1 MTLFKLI
8 LIVAAI
14 AAIWWVVTSV
24 RASRGASTTA
34 FTPVEDLTPEVRQ
47 TIDAALDR
55 GELIGAIKH
64 YRAATGA
71 GLARVQGRRRDPALE
86 ARRMSR
92 LPLYGTQGKFTFRL
106 LAMAL
111 FGQAIILSFFALVA
125 RGNAI
130 ADGRPD
136 DGQQLLWVGLGLA
149 LLALVASGLMRRPF
163 GVTLGWVVQALT
175 WASALLVPAM
185 IGVAV
190 VFTALWVLLLL
201 QGSKID
207 RIVAQREADADVE
220 AAAGATPAGD

>member
-1 MTLFKLI
+1 
-8 LIVAAI
+8 
-14 AAIWWVVTSV
+14 
-24 RASRGASTTA
+24 
-34 FTPVEDLTPEVRQ
+34 
-47 TIDAALDR
+47 
-55 GELIGAIKH
+55 
-64 YRAATGA
+64 
-71 GLARVQGRRRDPALE
+71 
-86 ARRMSR
+86 MSR

-130 ADGRPD
+130 ADDRPD

-149 LLALVASGLMRRPF
+149 LLALVASGMMRRPF
-163 GVTLGWVVQALT
+163 GVTLGWLVQALT

-207 RIVAQREADADVE
+207 RIVAQRDADADSG
-220 AAAGATPAGD
+220 AAAGATAAGD

>member
-1 MTLFKLI
+1 M
-8 LIVAAI
+8 
-14 AAIWWVVTSV
+14 
-24 RASRGASTTA
+24 R
-34 FTPVEDLTPEVRQ
+34 
-47 TIDAALDR
+47 
-55 GELIGAIKH
+55 
-64 YRAATGA
+64 
-71 GLARVQGRRRDPALE
+71 
-86 ARRMSR
+86 R

-130 ADGRPD
+130 ADDRPD

-149 LLALVASGLMRRPF
+149 LLALVASGMMRRPF
-163 GVTLGWVVQALT
+163 GVTLGWLVQALT

-207 RIVAQREADADVE
+207 RIVAQREADADSG

>member
-1 MTLFKLI
+1 
-8 LIVAAI
+8 
-14 AAIWWVVTSV
+14 
-24 RASRGASTTA
+24 
-34 FTPVEDLTPEVRQ
+34 
-47 TIDAALDR
+47 
-55 GELIGAIKH
+55 
-64 YRAATGA
+64 
-71 GLARVQGRRRDPALE
+71 
-86 ARRMSR
+86 MSR

-111 FGQAIILSFFALVA
+111 FGQAVILSFFALVA

-163 GVTLGWVVQALT
+163 GVTLGWLVQALT

-185 IGVAV
+185 VGVAV
-190 VFTALWVLLLL
+190 VFTLLWVLLLL

-207 RIVAQREADADVE
+207 RIVAQREADADSE

>member
-1 MTLFKLI
+1 
-8 LIVAAI
+8 
-14 AAIWWVVTSV
+14 
-24 RASRGASTTA
+24 
-34 FTPVEDLTPEVRQ
+34 
-47 TIDAALDR
+47 
-55 GELIGAIKH
+55 
-64 YRAATGA
+64 
-71 GLARVQGRRRDPALE
+71 
-86 ARRMSR
+86 MSR

-130 ADGRPD
+130 ADDRPD

-163 GVTLGWVVQALT
+163 GVTLGWLVQALT
-175 WASALLVPAM
+175 WASAVVVPAM

-207 RIVAQREADADVE
+207 RIVAQRDADADSG
-220 AAAGATPAGD
+220 AAAGATHAGD

>member
-1 MTLFKLI
+1 
-8 LIVAAI
+8 
-14 AAIWWVVTSV
+14 
-24 RASRGASTTA
+24 
-34 FTPVEDLTPEVRQ
+34 
-47 TIDAALDR
+47 
-55 GELIGAIKH
+55 
-64 YRAATGA
+64 
-71 GLARVQGRRRDPALE
+71 
-86 ARRMSR
+86 MSR

-130 ADGRPD
+130 ADDRPD
-136 DGQQLLWVGLGLA
+136 DGQRLLWVGLGLA
-149 LLALVASGLMRRPF
+149 LLALVASGMMRRPF
-163 GVTLGWVVQALT
+163 GVTLGWLVQALT
-175 WASALLVPAM
+175 WASAVLVPAM

-207 RIVAQREADADVE
+207 RIVAQREADADSG

>member
-1 MTLFKLI
+1 
-8 LIVAAI
+8 
-14 AAIWWVVTSV
+14 
-24 RASRGASTTA
+24 
-34 FTPVEDLTPEVRQ
+34 
-47 TIDAALDR
+47 
-55 GELIGAIKH
+55 
-64 YRAATGA
+64 
-71 GLARVQGRRRDPALE
+71 
-86 ARRMSR
+86 MSR

-130 ADGRPD
+130 ADDRPD
-136 DGQQLLWVGLGLA
+136 DGQRLLWVGLGLA

-163 GVTLGWVVQALT
+163 GVTLGWLVQALT

-207 RIVAQREADADVE
+207 RIVAQREADADSG

>member
-1 MTLFKLI
+1 MT
-8 LIVAAI
+8 
-14 AAIWWVVTSV
+14 
-24 RASRGASTTA
+24 
-34 FTPVEDLTPEVRQ
+34 
-47 TIDAALDR
+47 
-55 GELIGAIKH
+55 
-64 YRAATGA
+64 
-71 GLARVQGRRRDPALE
+71 
-86 ARRMSR
+86 R
-92 LPLYGTQGKFTFRL
+92 LPVYGTQGKFTFRL

-149 LLALVASGLMRRPF
+149 LVALVASGLMRRPY

-175 WASALLVPAM
+175 WASAVLVPAM
-185 IGVAV
+185 IGVAL

-207 RIVAQREADADVE
+207 RIVAQREADEEAE

>member
-1 MTLFKLI
+1 
-8 LIVAAI
+8 
-14 AAIWWVVTSV
+14 
-24 RASRGASTTA
+24 
-34 FTPVEDLTPEVRQ
+34 
-47 TIDAALDR
+47 
-55 GELIGAIKH
+55 
-64 YRAATGA
+64 
-71 GLARVQGRRRDPALE
+71 
-86 ARRMSR
+86 MSR
-92 LPLYGTQGKFTFRL
+92 LPLYGAQGKFTFRL

-136 DGQQLLWVGLGLA
+136 DGQRLLWVGLGLA
-149 LLALVASGLMRRPF
+149 LLALVASGLMRRPY

-190 VFTALWVLLLL
+190 VFTSLWVLLLL

-207 RIVAQREADADVE
+207 RIVAQREADEPAG
-220 AAAGATPAGD
+220 AATGATPTGD

>member
-1 MTLFKLI
+1 
-8 LIVAAI
+8 
-14 AAIWWVVTSV
+14 
-24 RASRGASTTA
+24 
-34 FTPVEDLTPEVRQ
+34 
-47 TIDAALDR
+47 
-55 GELIGAIKH
+55 
-64 YRAATGA
+64 
-71 GLARVQGRRRDPALE
+71 
-86 ARRMSR
+86 MSR

-130 ADGRPD
+130 ADDRPD

-149 LLALVASGLMRRPF
+149 LLALVASGMMRRPF
-163 GVTLGWVVQALT
+163 GVTLGWLVQALT

-207 RIVAQREADADVE
+207 RIVAQREADVDSG